1 MTKLEVKGADSR
13 LRLANATV
21 LVEKLTN
28 EERKNLILYMNEL
41 IKEDLLAEFMSR

>member
-1 MTKLEVKGADSR
+1 L
-13 LRLANATV
+13 

-28 EERKNLILYMNEL
+28 EVRKNLILYMNEL